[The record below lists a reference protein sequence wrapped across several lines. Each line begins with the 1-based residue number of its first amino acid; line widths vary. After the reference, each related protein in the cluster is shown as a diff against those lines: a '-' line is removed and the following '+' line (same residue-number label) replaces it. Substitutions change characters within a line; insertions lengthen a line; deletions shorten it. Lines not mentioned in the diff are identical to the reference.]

1 MRRIAAWLMALILCL
16 APAAMAQDLQ
26 RATEAIFP
34 VVMEKEPTAVAE
46 DIGFYEEGSW
56 QSAVFRFKDQDFT
69 KWIGAVF
76 NPEADA
82 LVTWDDLFVDGD
94 AAAEQIEALALADR
108 DNNAYAEYKDVAPVP
123 RDNFALRD
131 GQLFIYYPPTQLSYF
146 SGRAGAYSFY
156 AYELEGLLQADVP
169 LAKGDTAQAKQAVD
183 TALSSG
189 TLPGLPE
196 ICAIGKPVKDV
207 ADAMT
212 LMDVP
217 DYKDEYAVWRFE
229 APEMRGVVLL
239 SDKDDDRADTATIT
253 GIHAERMDFS
263 GLQPGI
269 ATFDTCNTATGETG
283 ARGAVEGVNV
293 AYALVPDGEFLAFEN
308 GGTRLSLHMVD
319 GVLHSITLAGGKR

>member
-1 MRRIAAWLMALILCL
+1 MRRIAALLMALILCM
-16 APAAMAQDLQ
+16 APAAMAEDLQ
-26 RATEAIFP
+26 RATEAFFS

-69 KWIGAVF
+69 KWIGMVF
-76 NPEADA
+76 NPDADA
-82 LVTWDDLFVDGD
+82 LVTWEDLFVDGD
-94 AAAEQIEALALADR
+94 AAAEHIEALALADM

-156 AYELEGLLQADVP
+156 AYELDGFLQEGVP
-169 LAKGDTAQAKQAVD
+169 LAKGDTAQAKQAVE
-183 TALSSG
+183 TALLSG
-189 TLPGLPE
+189 TLPGLPD
-196 ICAIGKPVKDV
+196 ICAIGKPMKDV
-207 ADAMT
+207 ADVMT
-212 LMDVP
+212 LVDVP

-239 SDKDDDRADTATIT
+239 SDKDDDRVETATIT
-253 GIHAERMDFS
+253 GVHAERMDFS

-269 ATFDTCNTATGETG
+269 ATFDTCNTATGESG
-283 ARGAVEGVNV
+283 GRGTVEGVNA
-293 AYALVPDGEFLAFEN
+293 AYALVPDGEFLAFED
-308 GGTRLSLHMVD
+308 GGMKLSLHTVE
-319 GVLHSITLAGGKR
+319 GILHSITLSATKP